1 MEVRGGKVVFS
12 VIFFS
17 TLGCILAWIRD
28 IPKIKSKKIL
38 TRSLYIIG
46 IINVIIG
53 YVLIKNI
60 LVSVSDED
68 GTKYLAIY
76 LSNLF
81 FGTVLMYVLVK
92 RLSKKPS

>member
-1 MEVRGGKVVFS
+1 MFA

-38 TRSLYIIG
+38 ARSLYIIG

-76 LSNLF
+76 LSIF
-81 FGTVLMYVLVK
+81 FWDSIDVCSCEK
-92 RLSKKPS
+92 II

>member
-1 MEVRGGKVVFS
+1 MRGGKVVFA

-17 TLGCILAWIRD
+17 TLGCILAWIKD

-38 TRSLYIIG
+38 ARSLYIIG

-81 FGTVLMYVLVK
+81 FGTVLMYALVK

>member
-1 MEVRGGKVVFS
+1 MFP

-17 TLGCILAWIRD
+17 TLGCILAWIKD

-38 TRSLYIIG
+38 ARSLYIIG
-46 IINVIIG
+46 IINVIIS

-81 FGTVLMYVLVK
+81 FGTVLMCALVK
-92 RLSKKPS
+92 ILSKKPS